1 MDEETT
7 ESTTEDSSEDV
18 VVEIGKYKVQVI
30 RDLCIGA
37 ASCLAFAPATF
48 VLDDEKKA
56 VIQDGSTDTDE
67 NVLLAAQSCPT
78 KAIILTDKET
88 GEKIW
93 PT

>member
-1 MDEETT
+1 MDEEPTQ
-7 ESTTEDSSEDV
+7 SPTEDKI
-18 VVEIGKYKVQVI
+18 VEIGKYKVQVV

-56 VIQDGSTDTDE
+56 VIQEGSTDTDE

-78 KAIILTDKET
+78 KAIILLDKET
-88 GEKIW
+88 GETVW
-93 PT
+93 PN